1 MIFDIIASI
10 FKPAA
15 QLIDDVV
22 TSDEERLQLRN
33 ELAKIESAAKLKTL
47 DLEQEIVK
55 ARTSVIIA
63 ESKSQGWLTRSWRP
77 LCSVSLV
84 GYVIIG
90 PLIGYPP
97 PQDVYSIL
105 QVFLSVYAGGRSLE
119 MASKHLNKRQ

>member
-1 MIFDIIASI
+1 MIFELIASI

-15 QLIDDVV
+15 KLIDDVV
-22 TSDEERLQLRN
+22 TSDEERLKLRN

-63 ESKSQGWLTRSWRP
+63 ESQSQSWITKSWRP
-77 LCSVSLV
+77 LCSLLLT
-84 GYVIIG
+84 GYVVVG

-119 MASKHLNKRQ
+119 MASKHLNRK

>member
-1 MIFDIIASI
+1 MIFELIASI

-63 ESKSQGWLTRSWRP
+63 ESQSQSWITKTWRP
-77 LCSVSLV
+77 ICSLLLT
-84 GYVIIG
+84 GYVVVG

-119 MASKHLNKRQ
+119 MATKHLNRK

>member
-1 MIFDIIASI
+1 MIFDFITSI

-33 ELAKIESAAKLKTL
+33 ELAKIENAAKLKNIE
-47 DLEQEIVK
+47 LEQEIVK
-55 ARTSVIIA
+55 ARTSVILA
-63 ESKSQGWLTRSWRP
+63 ESKSQSWITKSWRP
-77 LCSVSLV
+77 LCSLLLV
-84 GYVIIG
+84 GYVVVG

-97 PQDVYSIL
+97 PGDVYSIL

-119 MASKHLNKRQ
+119 MASKHLKRK